1 MPLPIHPKRGIYMN
15 EVEIQSKI
23 KQNAKNVG
31 IVLTIGKIL
40 VVFVIVLLFLTAA
53 LTACIY
59 TVGGPAEFSH
69 WIVSEDVLSSFGVGT
84 SVPAGMDPTTAFIQ
98 ASAIFLV
105 SATVYLLTFA
115 GMIWA
120 AARIF
125 AEIRESGVPFTQA
138 NARSLKHV
146 AICMALLC
154 VVPVITDSI
163 GWYITG
169 ISVTLGYLS
178 IEGLIVAAVL
188 YCLAHIFE
196 YGTLLQKQADETL

>member
-1 MPLPIHPKRGIYMN
+1 MN

-69 WIVSEDVLSSFGVGT
+69 WIVSEDVLSLLGVVT

-98 ASAIFLV
+98 ASAIFLRGSLRR
-105 SATVYLLTFA
+105 SAKAVCRLLRP
-115 GMIWA
+115 M
-120 AARIF
+120 
-125 AEIRESGVPFTQA
+125 P
-138 NARSLKHV
+138 
-146 AICMALLC
+146 
-154 VVPVITDSI
+154 
-163 GWYITG
+163 
-169 ISVTLGYLS
+169 
-178 IEGLIVAAVL
+178 AV
-188 YCLAHIFE
+188 
-196 YGTLLQKQADETL
+196 